1 VSTAVGHVI
10 VATVWW
16 SSLGDEST
24 RMIREGVPMDVG
36 IQTLFAS
43 AGWDDITDAQVYEE
57 DTSLALLAEEVG
69 FDVVWAV
76 EHHFYDYSFCP
87 DNTQWLAY
95 IAGRTERIDVG
106 TAAIILPWNDP
117 LRVAEK
123 VALLDQ
129 IASGRLRLGFGRGL
143 SRREYSHFRGIEM
156 DESRDRF
163 DESSLM
169 VQQALET
176 GFIEGDG
183 PHYPQPRTPIRPAP
197 QRTFRGRTYAVATS
211 DDSLEAAARLR
222 ASMVM
227 FSDRSWR
234 SRLGQIET
242 WRTRYRELHADE
254 PPPPLI
260 CDFVY
265 CHADE
270 DVAANVGPRYLAAYL
285 ESVLEHYEV
294 TGHHFDGLKGYEAYA
309 GAAGVLRRMGAS
321 GFLDGFLDA
330 TCYGTPQQIIDKYRA
345 RWELIGPFEAAPA
358 FRFGGIPF
366 DEAEASMR
374 LFATEV
380 LPELRS
386 W

>member
-1 VSTAVGHVI
+1 
-10 VATVWW
+10 
-16 SSLGDEST
+16 
-24 RMIREGVPMDVG
+24 MDVG

-43 AGWDDITDAQVYEE
+43 AGWDGITDAQVYEE
-57 DTSLALLAEEVG
+57 DTALALLAEEVG

-106 TAAIILPWNDP
+106 TAAIILPWNEP

-129 IASGRLRLGFGRGL
+129 VAGGRLRLGFGRGL

-169 VQQALET
+169 VQEALET
-176 GFIEGDG
+176 GFIEGAG

-197 QRTFRGRTYAVATS
+197 QRTFRDRTYAVATS

-222 ASMVM
+222 AAMVM
-227 FSDRSWR
+227 FSDRSWK

-242 WRTRYRELHADE
+242 WRTRYRELHAED

-265 CHADE
+265 CHADH
-270 DVAANVGPRYLAAYL
+270 DVAASAGPRYLAAYL

-294 TGHHFDGLKGYEAYA
+294 TGHHFDGMKGYEAYA

-345 RWELIGPFEAAPA
+345 RWDLIGPFEAAPA